1 MGVNRFKLL
10 IIPREDTVLATYRQG
25 LEMVL
30 AEEKT
35 EIKGLLPQ
43 ALEDML
49 AERGF
54 KRFRGRQIAHW
65 MYGHGTTDF
74 GEMTNLSLSA
84 RERLAETLSI
94 LHLERMAAEEAQD
107 GSAIKFLLQMT
118 DGRRIES
125 VLMREGR
132 RRTLCVSSQVG
143 CPLDCSFCATGKMGL
158 IRNLTPGE
166 IIDQVI
172 QARKHLADRGDDL
185 TNVVMMGMG
194 EPLLNLDAVTT
205 ATRLMNLDYG
215 PSISN
220 RRITV
225 STAGHVPG
233 IHRLIENGQKV
244 MLAVSLNATT
254 DDLRN
259 RIMPINRKWPIEQLL
274 DATADYQV
282 FNGRRITF
290 EYVLLA
296 GLNDSIDHAR
306 DLIRLVRR
314 IPCKINVIPWNPI
327 DGGDCDRP
335 DPSTIDAFVQTV
347 ADAQMT
353 VTVRYSKGTEI
364 AAGCGQLYQK
374 WDEK

>member
-1 MGVNRFKLL
+1 M
-10 IIPREDTVLATYRQG
+10 
-25 LEMVL
+25 MVET
-30 AEEKT
+30 EEKT
-35 EIKGLLPQ
+35 EIKGLLPEQ
-43 ALEDML
+43 LEETL

-54 KRFRGRQIAHW
+54 QRFRGRQIAQW
-65 MYGHGTTDF
+65 MYSHGVTDF
-74 GEMTNLSLSA
+74 EEMTNLSKKA
-84 RERLAETLSI
+84 RAKLPEMFSI
-94 LHLERMAAEEAQD
+94 LSLECVTAEEASD
-107 GSAIKFLLQMT
+107 GSAIKFLFQMA

-158 IRNLTPGE
+158 IRNLTSGE

-172 QARKHLADRGDDL
+172 QARKYLTDNGDEL

-194 EPLLNLDAVTT
+194 EPLLNLGAVTA

-233 IHRLIENGQKV
+233 IRKLIENGQKV

-254 DDLRN
+254 DALRN
-259 RIMPINRKWPIEQLL
+259 EIMPINKKWPIDELL
-274 DATADYQV
+274 DATADYQA
-282 FNGRRITF
+282 FHGRMITF
-290 EYVLLA
+290 EYVLLG
-296 GLNDSIDHAR
+296 GLNDSPDHAR
-306 DLIRLVRR
+306 ELVNLVRR
-314 IPCKINVIPWNPI
+314 VPSKINVIPWNPI
-327 DGGDCDRP
+327 DDGDAYDRP
-335 DPSTIDAFVQTV
+335 DEDRINAFVQTI

-364 AAGCGQLYQK
+364 TAGCGQLYQK
-374 WDEK
+374 WDDA

>member
-1 MGVNRFKLL
+1 MKANWDKDV
-10 IIPREDTVLATYRQG
+10 IETV
-25 LEMVL
+25 
-30 AEEKT
+30 EKT
-35 EIKGLLPQ
+35 EIKGLLPEELEE
-43 ALEDML
+43 AL
-49 AERGF
+49 ARNGF
-54 KRFRGRQIAHW
+54 ERFRGRQIARW
-65 MYGHGTTDF
+65 MYGQGSTDF
-74 GEMTNLSLSA
+74 GEMTNLSMAA
-84 RERLAETLSI
+84 REKLSETMSI
-94 LHLERMAAEEAQD
+94 MSLERVTAEEASD
-107 GSAIKFLLQMT
+107 GSAIKFLFGMP

-125 VLMREGR
+125 VLMREGK

-172 QARKHLADRGDDL
+172 QARKHLTDRGDDL

-194 EPLLNLDAVTT
+194 EPLLNLEAVTV

-233 IHRLIENGQKV
+233 IHKLIENGQKV

-259 RIMPINRKWPIEQLL
+259 EIMPINKKWPIEALL
-274 DATADYQV
+274 DAAADYQV

-290 EYVLLA
+290 EYVLLG
-296 GLNDSIDHAR
+296 GLNDSPDHAKE
-306 DLIRLVRR
+306 LVRLVKRV
-314 IPCKINVIPWNPI
+314 PCKINVIPWNPI
-327 DGGDCDRP
+327 DGDEYDRP
-335 DPSTIDAFVQTV
+335 AETAIRAFVETI

-364 AAGCGQLYQK
+364 TAGCGQLYQK
-374 WDEK
+374 WDDETVQ